1 MNSMLRP
8 AAPVARRSTP
18 APRTAAGRRGHPF
31 AVLIVL
37 AIVIGATLLA
47 TAIVGSL
54 GGASSA
60 APGTGGGPL
69 PGSGADPGAGH
80 DGEALMAGDGRV
92 GDGVTVFDDDEPA
105 IANLDPALLDAVR
118 RAATDA
124 EADEGIIFV
133 VNSGWRSAAYQ
144 DELLR
149 DAVTEYGS
157 AEEAAR
163 WVATAETSPHV
174 QGDAIDLG
182 PFDATYW
189 LSQYGAA
196 YGLCQTYANE
206 SWHFELRPAAVDE
219 GCPVPYAD
227 PTEDPRMQR

>member
-1 MNSMLRP
+1 M
-8 AAPVARRSTP
+8 
-18 APRTAAGRRGHPF
+18 
-31 AVLIVL
+31 LIVL
-37 AIVIGATLLA
+37 ALAIGATLLV
-47 TAIVGSL
+47 TAVIASL

-60 APGTGGGPL
+60 APGPGGGSFA
-69 PGSGADPGAGH
+69 GSGPSPGAGH
-80 DGEALMAGDGRV
+80 GGEALMAGDGRV
-92 GDGVTVFDDDEPA
+92 GDGVTVFDDEA
-105 IANLDPALLDAVR
+105 AVTNLDPALLDAVR

-124 EADEGIIFV
+124 EAAEGIVFV
-133 VNSGWRSAAYQ
+133 VNSGWRSAVYQ

-149 DAVTEYGS
+149 DAVAEYGS

-174 QGDAIDLG
+174 HGDAIDLG

-189 LSQYGAA
+189 LSQHGAA
-196 YGLCQTYANE
+196 YGLCQIYANE
-206 SWHFELRPAAVDE
+206 SWHFELRPAAIDD